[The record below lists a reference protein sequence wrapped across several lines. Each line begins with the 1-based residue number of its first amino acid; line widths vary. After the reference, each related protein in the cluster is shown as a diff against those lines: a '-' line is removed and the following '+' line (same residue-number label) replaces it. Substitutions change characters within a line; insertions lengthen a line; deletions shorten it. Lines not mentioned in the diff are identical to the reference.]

1 MDDDLNVAEMT
12 DEDLR
17 GLCLAAVY
25 LCISWIDQS
34 GTRYGLKS
42 QMKPI
47 GAGGRK
53 LLMRAAVH

>member
-25 LCISWIDQS
+25 LCMSWIDQS
-34 GTRYGLKS
+34 EDPLWS
-42 QMKPI
+42 QVADEAYRR
-47 GAGGRK
+47 GWTNARDE
-53 LLMRAAVH
+53 RQSH